1 MSTFPLT
8 IVTPDG
14 LLFEGEAERLRVRTI
29 EGDVCILARHIDY
42 ATALGM
48 GEAAVTIDGKVRCA
62 ACMGGLLS
70 VTGGKV
76 SLVPTTFEWAE
87 QIDAPRAQR
96 AKERAETLLE
106 NRAQMSDREFR
117 LAEARLKRA
126 LVRLHVGQ

>member
-48 GEAAVTIDGKVRCA
+48 GEAAVTINGNVRRA

-70 VTGGKV
+70 VTGGRV
-76 SLVPTTFEWAE
+76 SLVPTTFEWAD

-96 AKERAETLLE
+96 AKERAETLLA
-106 NRAQMSDREFR
+106 NRAKMNDREFR

>member
-48 GEAAVTIDGKVRCA
+48 GEAAVTIDGKVRRA

-76 SLVPTTFEWAE
+76 SLVPTTFEWAD

-106 NRAQMSDREFR
+106 SRAKMDDREFR

>member
-48 GEAAVTIDGKVRCA
+48 GEAAVTIDGKVRRA

-76 SLVPTTFEWAE
+76 NLVPTTFEWAD
-87 QIDAPRAQR
+87 QINAPRAQR
-96 AKERAETLLE
+96 AKERAETLLA
-106 NRAQMSDREFR
+106 NRAKMDDREFR

>member
-48 GEAAVTIDGKVRCA
+48 GEAAVTINRKGRRA

-70 VTGGKV
+70 VTGGRV
-76 SLVPTTFEWAE
+76 SLVPTTFEWAD

-96 AKERAETLLE
+96 AKERAETLLA
-106 NRAQMSDREFR
+106 NRAKKNDREVR
-117 LAEARLKRA
+117 LAEERLERA

>member
-48 GEAAVTIDGKVRCA
+48 GEAAVTIDGKVRRA

-70 VTGGKV
+70 VTGGRV
-76 SLVPTTFEWAE
+76 SLVPTTFEWAD

-96 AKERAETLLE
+96 AKDRAETLLA
-106 NRAQMSDREFR
+106 NRAKMSHRELR
-117 LAEARLKRA
+117 LSEARLKRA
-126 LVRLHVGQ
+126 RVRLHVGQ

>member
-48 GEAAVTIDGKVRCA
+48 GEAAVTINGKVRRA

-70 VTGGKV
+70 VTGGRV
-76 SLVPTTFEWAE
+76 SLVPTTFEWAD

-96 AKERAETLLE
+96 AKERAETLLA
-106 NRAQMSDREFR
+106 NRAKMSDREFR

>member
-48 GEAAVTIDGKVRCA
+48 GEAAVTIDGKVRRA

-70 VTGGKV
+70 VTGGRV
-76 SLVPTTFEWAE
+76 SLVPTTVEWAD
-87 QIDAPRAQR
+87 QIAAPPAQR
-96 AKERAETLLE
+96 AKERAETLLA
-106 NRAQMSDREFR
+106 NRAKMNDREFR

>member
-48 GEAAVTIDGKVRCA
+48 GEAAVTIDGKVRRA

-70 VTGGKV
+70 VTGGRV
-76 SLVPTTFEWAE
+76 SLVPTTFEWAD
-87 QIDAPRAQR
+87 QLDAPRAQR
-96 AKERAETLLE
+96 AKERAETLLA
-106 NRAQMSDREFR
+106 NRAKMNDREFR

>member
-48 GEAAVTIDGKVRCA
+48 GEAAVTIDGKVRRA

-70 VTGGKV
+70 VTGGKM
-76 SLVPTTFEWAE
+76 SLVPTTFEWAD

-96 AKERAETLLE
+96 AKERAETLLA
-106 NRAQMSDREFR
+106 NRSKMDDQEFR